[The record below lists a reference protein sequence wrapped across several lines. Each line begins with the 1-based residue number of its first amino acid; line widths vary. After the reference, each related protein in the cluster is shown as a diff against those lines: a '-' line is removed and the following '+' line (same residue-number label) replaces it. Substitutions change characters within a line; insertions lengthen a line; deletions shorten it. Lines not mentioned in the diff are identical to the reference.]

1 MPHGRNHGNTR
12 PIDGADDD
20 LLIKRPEILC
30 TPAAAANDQDIHR
43 IFFIE
48 KRHGIR
54 NLLRRS
60 CALHQ
65 NGMKDELHARPASLG
80 DIVDIAQHR
89 SRRRRDNPD
98 ASRKAR
104 QRLFMSFI
112 KKPLSGEAVAHLLK
126 GEGERPRALGCQG
139 ADIELICSVTLIDG
153 DVAARDHL
161 HPILGC
167 KAQISRIAVEHDA
180 LHACACIF

>member
-1 MPHGRNHGNTR
+1 M
-12 PIDGADDD
+12 
-20 LLIKRPEILC
+20 
-30 TPAAAANDQDIHR
+30 
-43 IFFIE
+43 
-48 KRHGIR
+48 
-54 NLLRRS
+54 
-60 CALHQ
+60 
-65 NGMKDELHARPASLG
+65 
-80 DIVDIAQHR
+80 DIAQHR

-153 DVAARDHL
+153 DVAVRDHL